1 MNTRTIIDAF
11 KAVSEAQRSTQD
23 ALREQFGI
31 PSRFRYCEVVFD
43 RGVVTECDDGKA
55 SIDKS
60 GLISRYFTG
69 TKVTRKDGYAVFL
82 SAGTVYKYDPRE
94 REQDNSRWIIMIVE
108 EPKT

>member
-31 PSRFRYCEVVFD
+31 PSRFRYCAVVFD
-43 RGVVTECDDGKA
+43 RGVVTEGDDGKT
-55 SIDKS
+55 SVDK
-60 GLISRYFTG
+60 GYPTPRYFTA
-69 TKVTRKDGYAVFL
+69 TKPTRKDGYAVFV
-82 SAGTVYKYDPRE
+82 SAGTAYDDAPSE
-94 REQDNSRWIIMIVE
+94 REQDDSRWIIMIVE